1 MSSKPHVVI
10 IGAGVIGLT
19 SALELSQSHN
29 VTVLATHLPGDWAIE
44 YSSPR
49 AGAHFRPT
57 PVNNEKDALENT
69 YMHQTFDKLKHVS
82 ESDTSSGVEF
92 IPAVEY
98 FESDLSAKDMEMF
111 SSWPG
116 FRILKPSEL
125 PKSSIKAGLTY
136 DAWVL
141 NSPVYLK
148 WLQRKAEDNGVVF
161 VRETLTA
168 IPEAVFVATRY
179 REDLAPPEIVVN
191 ASGIGF
197 GDAACFPSR
206 GQFILIENTYQRTVS
221 HHCADGHATV
231 VIPRPLGGGTV
242 IGGTKEP
249 NNWSP
254 HNSTAATEEI
264 LRRVAAICPDIL
276 QQAPGNNAKPEIHV
290 KEAYVGRRPMRK
302 GGMRL
307 ESEIIEI
314 VETAQDGLHNGK
326 RNLHVVHCY
335 GAGPSGYKISWGVA
349 TKISALV
356 RGV

>member
-1 MSSKPHVVI
+1 
-10 IGAGVIGLT
+10 
-19 SALELSQSHN
+19 
-29 VTVLATHLPGDWAIE
+29 
-44 YSSPR
+44 
-49 AGAHFRPT
+49 
-57 PVNNEKDALENT
+57 
-69 YMHQTFDKLKHVS
+69 MHQTFDKLKDVS

-116 FRILKPSEL
+116 FRILEPSEL

-148 WLQRKAEDNGVVF
+148 WLQKKAEDNGVVF
-161 VRETLTA
+161 ARETLTA
-168 IPEAVFVATRY
+168 IPEAVFVAARY

-206 GQFILIENTYQRTVS
+206 GQFILIENTYQRTIS

-249 NNWSP
+249 NNW
-254 HNSTAATEEI
+254 
-264 LRRVAAICPDIL
+264 
-276 QQAPGNNAKPEIHV
+276 
-290 KEAYVGRRPMRK
+290 
-302 GGMRL
+302 
-307 ESEIIEI
+307 
-314 VETAQDGLHNGK
+314 
-326 RNLHVVHCY
+326 
-335 GAGPSGYKISWGVA
+335 
-349 TKISALV
+349 
-356 RGV
+356 